1 MEARAILKDVPTSPR
16 KMRLVADMIRG
27 QKVSKAL
34 ALLKFQP
41 RASSPVLH
49 KVLLSAV
56 ANWQQLNEDSKL
68 EDADLIV
75 KTVFIDGGRMLKR
88 LRPAPQGRAHRI
100 RKRSNH
106 ITIVIDDAS
115 VSASGA
121 DKEEVITES

>member
-1 MEARAILKDVPTSPR
+1 MEARAILRNVPTSPR

-56 ANWQQLNEDSKL
+56 ANWQQMNEDAKL
-68 EDADLIV
+68 EDADLVV

-106 ITIVIDDAS
+106 ITIVIDDEA
-115 VSASGA
+115 AAA
-121 DKEEVITES
+121 DVVNTVITES

>member
-1 MEARAILKDVPTSPR
+1 MEARAILRNVPTSPR

-27 QKVSKAL
+27 QMVSRAL
-34 ALLKFQP
+34 AVLQYQPQGAAPTLK
-41 RASSPVLH
+41 

-56 ANWQQLNEDSKL
+56 ANWQEKNPEAKI
-68 EDADLIV
+68 EEADLFV
-75 KTVFIDGGRMLKR
+75 KTIFVDGGAMMKR

-115 VSASGA
+115 KVI
-121 DKEEVITES
+121 EEA

>member
-56 ANWQQLNEDSKL
+56 ANWQQMNEDSKL

-115 VSASGA
+115 ASAEA
-121 DKEEVITES
+121 EKEAVTES

>member
-56 ANWQQLNEDSKL
+56 ANWQQLNEDAKL

-106 ITIVIDDAS
+106 ITIVIDDAAA
-115 VSASGA
+115 SASEV
-121 DKEEVITES
+121 DKEAVITES